1 MNGIP
6 IIEKQ
11 GSCVRPYI
19 QIFKGSNMIYS
30 SIKKDAPPLSFF
42 ESDMSISFDIDLEA
56 EGDILIRCRH
66 QTKDNKRITIFR
78 VMFHTAF
85 VSDIHIRFAKSDL
98 DFASTHEGFGE
109 DFMLDLFISGSEP
122 VEVEQ
127 SQQLWRYI
135 EKRKKHRKMS
145 ERKVDTEEEEE
156 KVDHELIEK
165 FKDKMEDSGEE
176 EGEEEDDLDAYFQSL
191 ESKGK

>member
-1 MNGIP
+1 
-6 IIEKQ
+6 
-11 GSCVRPYI
+11 
-19 QIFKGSNMIYS
+19 MIYS